1 MILVLGQ
8 SSDKVVG
15 TFMQFCAESGI
26 DFAFVDLSKLGKTI
40 HLNETHWLFYDQCH
54 IPHQKITGVY
64 NRFLD
69 WPEKN
74 KIHMAEYLNLFD
86 WLDNRYSNVI
96 NRPKDTMSNLS
107 KPYQLEIASQFKS
120 WVIPKSS
127 LIMNTQIQIKNSFI
141 CKSISSER
149 SIVNQ
154 VYRNEVK
161 NFYEPALLQAYV
173 PGLNIRV
180 HACDDEVTSVGIQS
194 DSVDSRCS
202 SLENDVFVYYLPG
215 HVERDVLALN
225 KLLGLRFSGVDLIYF
240 QKKYYFLEANPS
252 PGYAYFENELSAPF
266 ISKAL
271 AKSLSGAYH

>member
-1 MILVLGQ
+1 MILVLGHC
-8 SSDKVVG
+8 SDKVVG
-15 TFMQFCAESGI
+15 QFMHYCVNNYV
-26 DFAFVDLSKLGKTI
+26 DFAFVDLNQLGKSV
-40 HLNETHWLFYDQCH
+40 HLNETHWLFSDQCLV
-54 IPHQKITGVY
+54 PHKKIKGVY

-74 KIHMAEYLNLFD
+74 KVYMTQYLNLFD
-86 WLDNRYSNVI
+86 WLDNRYCNVI

-127 LIMNTQIQIKNSFI
+127 LIMNTHIQIKKPFI

-154 VYRNEVK
+154 VYRNEAK
-161 NFYEPALLQAYV
+161 AFYEPALLQAYV

-180 HACDDEVTSVGIQS
+180 HACDEAIIAVGIQS
-194 DSVDSRCS
+194 DSVDYRYSRFD
-202 SLENDVFVYYLPG
+202 NDVFMYHLPG
-215 HVERDVLALN
+215 HIERDVLALN
-225 KLLGLRFSGVDLIYF
+225 KLLGLRFSGIDLIYY

-252 PGYAYFENELSAPF
+252 PGYAYFENALSYPY

-271 AKSLSGAYH
+271 LTSLSGAYH